1 MSKVVKYYSLSSED
15 LEKIREKEGVKILLT
30 EHHPIHNTHQTDDF
44 GNEISEQEYMYD
56 IVVEIVPTT
65 LGEACTI
72 ENFLDSL
79 TSSGKGKD
87 HRADVYGADYQ
98 SMIKDI
104 EKLKSKKKKLK
115 RLQEEDSMGELHN
128 D

>member
-1 MSKVVKYYSLSSED
+1 MSKVVKYHSISSED

-79 TSSGKGKD
+79 TPSGKD

-98 SMIKDI
+98 KMLRNLDKTSRHMRGHKKD
-104 EKLKSKKKKLK
+104 
-115 RLQEEDSMGELHN
+115 D
-128 D
+128 

>member
-79 TSSGKGKD
+79 TSSGKD

-115 RLQEEDSMGELHN
+115 RLQEELHN